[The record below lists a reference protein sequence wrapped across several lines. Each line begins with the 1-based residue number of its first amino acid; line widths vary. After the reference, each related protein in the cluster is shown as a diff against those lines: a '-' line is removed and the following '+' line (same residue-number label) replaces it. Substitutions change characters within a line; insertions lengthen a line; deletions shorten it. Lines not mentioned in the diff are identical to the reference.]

1 MSQRWVTGRDGVRL
15 WASERGTGPTIVVPG
30 SALIE
35 EDLTPLYDE
44 FRVIPYDIRNR
55 GRSDAVPQHGK
66 VGLPIELDDI
76 ESLRREFN
84 LDSFSLI
91 GWSYLGAE
99 VALYAARQPPGLRR
113 VVMICPIPPR
123 ELPPSD
129 RMTSYQQQFSEAV
142 AEYEAWRAS
151 SSSKAELD
159 PVQVAKVF
167 YDATTPLAMGDPGAY
182 VNRRSDPSVYP
193 NEWPEHMRDAL
204 QRVEET
210 FDPAG
215 YDYRSMCAEV
225 QVPVLV
231 VHGDADRIPLEGS
244 REWVESFPN
253 ARLMRMPGVGH
264 CPFVEAPDRLFPTLI
279 TFLSEP

>member
-1 MSQRWVTGRDGVRL
+1 
-15 WASERGTGPTIVVPG
+15 
-30 SALIE
+30 
-35 EDLTPLYDE
+35 
-44 FRVIPYDIRNR
+44 VISYDIRNR
-55 GRSDAVPQHGK
+55 GRSDAVPKDGQ

-76 ESLRREFN
+76 ESVRRAFN

-91 GWSYLGAE
+91 GWSYVGAE
-99 VALYAARQPPGLRR
+99 VALYAARQPAGLRR
-113 VVMICPIPPR
+113 VVMICPVPPR

-142 AEYEAWRAS
+142 AQYEAWRAS

-167 YDATTPLAMGDPGAY
+167 YDATTPLAMGDPDAY
-182 VNRRSDPSVYP
+182 VNRRSDPSIHP

-204 QRVEET
+204 QRVGET
-210 FDPAG
+210 LDPAG
-215 YDYRSMCAEV
+215 YDYRSMGMKVE
-225 QVPVLV
+225 VPVLV
-231 VHGDADRIPLEGS
+231 VHCDADRIPVEGS

-264 CPFVEAPDRLFPTLI
+264 FPFVEAPDQLFPALS